1 MLVFHVGILLE
12 LGTIELDDIEDVLGL
27 LEHLILLQVLQPSL
41 QLETGFIVSNELCEL
56 FHAFFSPSH
65 GNE

>member
-27 LEHLILLQVLQPSL
+27 LEHLILLQVLQTSL
-41 QLETGFIVSNELCEL
+41 QLETRFIVCFRCLIEY
-56 FHAFFSPSH
+56 
-65 GNE
+65 